1 MKLIKKRYKKI
12 WFDNYLWDFVE
23 LFEPDSE
30 NQFILVKRDAGTVNE
45 DGTSTMEMTLIDTG
59 NDEFYP
65 ANSITNKLIASK
77 KGHEENVQRV
87 ERKLS
92 STWLELFK

>member
-1 MKLIKKRYKKI
+1 MKLKKKRYKKI
-12 WFDNYLWDFVE
+12 WFGDYLWDFVK

-30 NQFILVKRDAGTVNE
+30 NQFILVKRDTGTINENGTVA
-45 DGTSTMEMTLIDTG
+45 MEMALIDTG

-92 STWLELFK
+92 SIWLELYK